1 MSVTVYSL
9 GLARV
14 LKISVVLKFSPGSF
28 FSERVILLK

>member
-14 LKISVVLKFSPGSF
+14 LKISVVLNFSPGSF
-28 FSERVILLK
+28 FLKE